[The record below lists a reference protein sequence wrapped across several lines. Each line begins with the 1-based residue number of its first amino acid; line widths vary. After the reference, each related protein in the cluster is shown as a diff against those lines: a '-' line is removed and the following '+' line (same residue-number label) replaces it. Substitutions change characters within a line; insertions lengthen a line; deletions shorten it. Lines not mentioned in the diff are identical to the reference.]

1 MYGYLLVLHS
11 YMRWLVVILLVG
23 ALIFSFI
30 NKKKQAIYTIRHYKA
45 FNFVKHCFNIQFI
58 IGLVLLVQSPLVR
71 IFWKQI
77 VQAVKWREI
86 RFFGLE
92 HPFMM
97 ILSIVLLNLFTHKS
111 KTKLNTTKGFVY
123 LFTVYCIILFLLF
136 VSVPWSFSPF
146 TSRPNFRFF

>member
-30 NKKKQAIYTIRHYKA
+30 MKKKQTIYTIKHYKA
-45 FNFVKHCFNIQFI
+45 FNFIKHCFNIQFI
-58 IGLVLLVQSPLVR
+58 IGIVLLIQSPLVR

-77 VQAVKWREI
+77 AQAVKWREI

-97 ILSIVLLNLFTHKS
+97 ILSIALLNFCTHKS
-111 KTKLNTTKGFVY
+111 KTKLNTTQGFVY